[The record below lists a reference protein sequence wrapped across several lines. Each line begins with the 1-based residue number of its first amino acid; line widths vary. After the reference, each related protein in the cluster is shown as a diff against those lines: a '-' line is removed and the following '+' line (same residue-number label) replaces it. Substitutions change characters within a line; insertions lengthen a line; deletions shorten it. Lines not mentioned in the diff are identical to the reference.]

1 MKHYEIKVYLQSEND
16 LNTELALIH
25 AALYASGYDPIGVTV
40 QEYDSIPVFDVANYE
55 EEPTEPEGPSLAV
68 DRLAGYPTIRDV
80 IESVSYN
87 DLIHGLKENGDRYR
101 G

>member
-40 QEYDSIPVFDVANYE
+40 QEYDSIPVFDVADYE
-55 EEPTEPEGPSLAV
+55 EEPTEPEGPSV
-68 DRLAGYPTIRDV
+68 NTDQWYQRPTIRELV
-80 IESVSYN
+80 Q
-87 DLIHGLKENGDRYR
+87 GLKENGDRYR